1 MWQKAWPGITDE
13 QVKSSP
19 QNMCEELGEKSPMEA
34 DGSSILI
41 MHAFIQKKKKEIEH
55 LLCSFVPCK
64 PSLQS
69 LDEVFLSFPPLLRVK
84 MGNLLGHMSPPWEGK
99 SHCFL
104 YGFRSPKETGEPL
117 GKLKRSAK
125 YRVLGNII
133 L

>member
-1 MWQKAWPGITDE
+1 
-13 QVKSSP
+13 
-19 QNMCEELGEKSPMEA
+19 MCEELGEKSPMEA

-41 MHAFIQKKKKEIEH
+41 MHAFTQKKKKKKEIEH

-69 LDEVFLSFPPLLRVK
+69 LDEVFLSLPPLLRVK
-84 MGNLLGHMSPPWEGK
+84 MGNLLGHMSPLWGRK

-117 GKLKRSAK
+117 GKFKRSAK
-125 YRVLGNII
+125 DRVLGNII